1 MSPDQPEGPP
11 GGVAAAPG
19 SPALRVMFD
28 HRIFIEQTHGGVSRY
43 FAALAARLP
52 QNGVRPRICAPLY
65 INSYLERLPS
75 PVVWGKQ
82 VRPGRLTMAA
92 GRRLGALIV
101 PWAARIDRASV
112 VHETFFRA
120 ARSGPAKT
128 PVVLT
133 VYDMIHE
140 LFSGVGGGERVVA
153 WKKASIE
160 RADAIVCISENT
172 KRDLLRFYPETAG
185 RVSVTL
191 LGFDPA
197 TAPLLPAPASGA
209 DRPYLL
215 FVGAR
220 GAYKNFAGLVEALA
234 MSRILKRDFDLLCVG
249 GGAFSDEE
257 RRALSAAG
265 LDRQTRHIEA
275 SDQALHLLYGNAAAF
290 VYPSLYEGFGIPPLE
305 AMAAGCPV
313 VTVRSSS
320 IPEVCGDAVEY
331 SAPGDSESLMAG
343 IENVVTSPARAAALR
358 AAGTARIAL
367 FSWER
372 CAAETAAIYR
382 SLA

>member
-1 MSPDQPEGPP
+1 MSPGPSE
-11 GGVAAAPG
+11 A
-19 SPALRVMFD
+19 SPALSVMFD
-28 HRIFIEQTHGGVSRY
+28 HRIFIEQAHGGVSRY

-52 QNGVRPRICAPLY
+52 QAGVRPRICAPLH
-65 INSYLERLPS
+65 INSYLEGLPD
-75 PVVWGKQ
+75 PVVWGKR
-82 VRPGRLTMAA
+82 VRPSRLTMAA
-92 GRRLGALIV
+92 GRRLGALVV
-101 PWAARIDRASV
+101 PWAARIDRARV
-112 VHETFFRA
+112 IHETFFQM
-120 ARSGPAKT
+120 ARSGPRKT

-140 LFSGVGGGERVVA
+140 LFSGVGGGERVIA

-160 RADAIVCISENT
+160 RADWIACISENT
-172 KRDLLRFYPETAG
+172 RRDLLRFYPQVAD

-191 LGFDPA
+191 LGFDAVTP
-197 TAPLLPAPASGA
+197 PPAPATGA
-209 DRPYLL
+209 AAGRPYLL

-234 MSRILKRDFDLLCVG
+234 MSRTLKRDFDLVCVG

-257 RRALSAAG
+257 KKALAAAG
-265 LDRQTRHIEA
+265 LDGRTRHVEA
-275 SDQALHLLYGNAAAF
+275 DDRALSLLYGNAAAF

-331 SAPGDSESLMAG
+331 CEPGDSESLMAG

-358 AAGTARIAL
+358 AAGHTRTSL

-372 CAAETAAIYR
+372 CAAQTAAIYR